1 MSLEVIFLGQIFR
14 AAQML
19 NFQWNQPF
27 KSWPTFLQAKVG
39 KKKEERKEE
48 KLFWAVLKWN
58 MVMQTND
65 FFSLIALLQCS
76 TLNDHLSLWAS
87 PLLSSE
93 QNYLPKL
100 SPVCWVALI
109 AFAYLSG

>member
-1 MSLEVIFLGQIFR
+1 
-14 AAQML
+14 
-19 NFQWNQPF
+19 
-27 KSWPTFLQAKVG
+27 
-39 KKKEERKEE
+39 
-48 KLFWAVLKWN
+48 
-58 MVMQTND
+58 MQTND